1 MPERRFAVIKRELV
15 RDYEAVSSYDS
26 LESEYAL
33 ICELIRK
40 RLEAGLTQSE
50 LAQRIGTRQSAI
62 SRLESGEAN
71 PTIGFI
77 HKVAHAL
84 RVEITIVIK

>member
-1 MPERRFAVIKRELV
+1 M
-15 RDYEAVSSYDS
+15 RDI
-26 LESEYAL
+26 ESAHSFDVLAAEHAL
-33 ICELIRK
+33 ICEIIRK

-71 PTIGFI
+71 PTIAFI

-84 RVEITIVIK
+84 RVEIHIVIK